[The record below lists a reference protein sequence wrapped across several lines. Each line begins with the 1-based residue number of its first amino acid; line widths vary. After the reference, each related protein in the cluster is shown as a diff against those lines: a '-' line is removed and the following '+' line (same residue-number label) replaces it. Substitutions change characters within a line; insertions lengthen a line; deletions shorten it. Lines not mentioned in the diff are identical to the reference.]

1 MKGYSD
7 LEQINKRFLPTRFR
21 KMLLVFFAFI
31 IFYLVSYILNP
42 YSDFWKEYLNRTFYE
57 IVIEW
62 IVTFLFCYL
71 ITESSILIHKK
82 LNQRVP
88 WTQNKSKRLLLE
100 VSFNFGV
107 VVILIMM
114 NMLCFSW
121 IYSDLPDTDISM
133 EEIKGLLQ
141 WIVISL
147 VISFMIISINTVS
160 YLIDNWIDTYMEMSQ
175 HKVHAVELR
184 QASVEAELNTL
195 KLQLDPHFIFNNLSV
210 LSELILEDQQ
220 LGFEYSE
227 NFAKVY
233 RFLLVNSKKNL
244 ISLEEEIK
252 FLRAY
257 IFLIEN
263 RVGIGVHFS
272 IEIDERS
279 KHMYIPPLTLQ
290 LLIENAIKHN
300 ATQQKNPLMISI
312 YNPEV
317 DQVVIENTRSP
328 IDQTQITSTGIGL
341 KNMNSRIKL
350 LGKKI
355 PKVFQN
361 EHIFKVSIQLIAYD
375 RENSNS

>member
-328 IDQTQITSTGIGL
+328 IDQTQIASTGIGL
-341 KNMNSRIKL
+341 KNMNSRFKL

>member
-7 LEQINKRFLPTRFR
+7 IEQINKRFLPTRFR

-42 YSDFWKEYLNRTFYE
+42 YSDFWKEYLNRAFYE

-88 WTQNKSKRLLLE
+88 WTQNKCKRLLLE

-121 IYSDLPDTDISM
+121 IFSDLPDTEISI

-141 WIVISL
+141 WLVISL

-263 RVGIGVHFS
+263 RVGIGVHFN

-341 KNMNSRIKL
+341 KNMNSRFKL

-361 EHIFKVSIQLIAYD
+361 EHIFRVSIQLIAYD

>member
-317 DQVVIENTRSP
+317 DQVVIENTRSQ
-328 IDQTQITSTGIGL
+328 IDQTQIASTGIGL
-341 KNMNSRIKL
+341 KNMNSRFKL

>member
-121 IYSDLPDTDISM
+121 IYSDLPDTDISI

-328 IDQTQITSTGIGL
+328 IDQTQIASTGIGL
-341 KNMNSRIKL
+341 KNMNSRFKL

>member
-7 LEQINKRFLPTRFR
+7 LEQINKRFLPTRLR

-42 YSDFWKEYLNRTFYE
+42 YSDFWKEYLQRQPYE

-62 IVTFLFCYL
+62 LVTFLFCYL
-71 ITESSILIHKK
+71 ITESSFLIHKK
-82 LNQRVP
+82 LNLRVP
-88 WTQNKSKRLLLE
+88 WTQNKSKRLFLE
-100 VSFNFGV
+100 VILNFGV

-141 WIVISL
+141 WMVISL

-160 YLIDNWIDTYMEMSQ
+160 FLINNWIDTSMEMSR
-175 HKVHAVELR
+175 HKIHAVELR

-195 KLQLDPHFIFNNLSV
+195 KLQLDPHFIFNNLSI

-244 ISLEEEIK
+244 ISLEEEIR
-252 FLRAY
+252 FLRSY

-263 RVGIGVHFS
+263 RVGTGVHFT

-279 KHMYIPPLTLQ
+279 KQLYIPPLTLQ

-300 ATQQKNPLMISI
+300 ATHHKNPLMISI
-312 YNPEV
+312 YNPEI
-317 DQVVIENTRSP
+317 DRVVIENTRSP
-328 IDQTQITSTGIGL
+328 IDRTQIASTGIGL
-341 KNMNSRIKL
+341 KNINSRFKL

-355 PKVFQN
+355 PEVFQN
-361 EHIFKVSIQLIAYD
+361 EHTFMVSIQLIAYD

>member
-1 MKGYSD
+1 
-7 LEQINKRFLPTRFR
+7 
-21 KMLLVFFAFI
+21 MLLVFFAFI

-341 KNMNSRIKL
+341 KNMNSRFKL

>member
-1 MKGYSD
+1 MERYGD

-21 KMLLVFFAFI
+21 KMLLVFFAFTL
-31 IFYLVSYILNP
+31 FYLVSYVLNP
-42 YSDFWKEYLNRTFYE
+42 YSAIWKEYLDRGVYD
-57 IVIEW
+57 ILVEW

-71 ITESSILIHKK
+71 ITESSVLIHKK
-82 LNQRVP
+82 LNIRVP
-88 WTQNKSKRLLLE
+88 WTENKSKRLFLE
-100 VSFNFGV
+100 VVLNYAV

-114 NMLCFSW
+114 NMLCFSLF
-121 IYSDLPDTDISM
+121 YADVPESEISI
-133 EEIKGLLQ
+133 EDIKGVLQ
-141 WIVISL
+141 LVVISL
-147 VISFMIISINTVS
+147 VISFMIISINSVS
-160 YLIDNWIDTYMEMSQ
+160 YLINNWIDTSVEMSQ
-175 HKVHAVELR
+175 HKIQAVELR

-263 RVGIGVHFS
+263 RVGTGVHFS

-279 KHMYIPPLTLQ
+279 ENMYIPPLTLQ

-300 ATQQKNPLMISI
+300 ATSPKNPLMIRI
-312 YNPEV
+312 YNP
-317 DQVVIENTRSP
+317 DMDRVVIENTRSP
-328 IDQTQITSTGIGL
+328 IDRNQIASTGIGL
-341 KNMNSRIKL
+341 KNINSRFKL

-355 PKVFQN
+355 PEVFQN
-361 EHIFKVSIQLIAYD
+361 HHTFKVSIQLIAYD

>member
-341 KNMNSRIKL
+341 KNMNSRFKL

>member
-328 IDQTQITSTGIGL
+328 IDQTQTASTGIGL
-341 KNMNSRIKL
+341 KNMNSRFKL

>member
-341 KNMNSRIKL
+341 KNMNSRFKL

-355 PKVFQN
+355 PKVFEN

>member
-1 MKGYSD
+1 MKGNSD

-328 IDQTQITSTGIGL
+328 IDQTQTASTGIGL
-341 KNMNSRIKL
+341 KNMNSRFKL

>member
-1 MKGYSD
+1 MKGYND

-341 KNMNSRIKL
+341 KNMNSRFKL